1 MKIGAWIAGSA
12 AGVGAA
18 ALGVAALGGAQAQGY
33 NAPPPGSYWQSCQK
47 VRVVGAV
54 ESILVAECRDRSG
67 RYRGSSLEFEDCRSE
82 ITNQDGQ
89 LTCLK
94 GGRNGGWQGGGYG
107 NGGYQGGGYQGGGYQ
122 GGGYQG
128 GGYGNG
134 GYQGGGYGN
143 GGYQG
148 GGYNSG
154 GYGNNGGGYQRPRAT
169 GGVITLFDGIGFSGA
184 GFRATSEI
192 TNLPKQYNDRGLS
205 LKIERGEWEVCTDK
219 DFGGRCQ
226 TFRRDVSDLNQVG
239 MAYAIT
245 SMRQV
250 R

>member
-1 MKIGAWIAGSA
+1 MRIGAWIAGSA
-12 AGVGAA
+12 AGLGAA
-18 ALGVAALGGAQAQGY
+18 ALGMAMLGGAQAQGY

-47 VRVVGAV
+47 VRVVGTV
-54 ESILVAECRDRSG
+54 QPVLVAECRDRNGRWSG
-67 RYRGSSLEFEDCRSE
+67 ASLEFEDCRSE
-82 ITNQDGQ
+82 IVNEDGR

-94 GGRNGGWQGGGYG
+94 GGRPGGYG
-107 NGGYQGGGYQGGGYQ
+107 YGGYQ
-122 GGGYQG
+122 

-143 GGYQG
+143 GGYNG
-148 GGYNSG
+148 GGWNNS
-154 GYGNNGGGYQRPRAT
+154 GGGYQPPKPT
-169 GGVITLFDGIGFSGA
+169 GGVITLYDGVGFTGS
-184 GFRATSEI
+184 GFRATNEI

-205 LKIERGEWEVCTDK
+205 LRIERGEWEVCTDK
-219 DFGGRCQ
+219 EFRGRCQ
-226 TFRRDVSDLNQVG
+226 TFNKDVPDLNQVG

>member
-12 AGVGAA
+12 GGVGAA
-18 ALGVAALGGAQAQGY
+18 ALGIAALGGAQAQGY

-47 VRVVGAV
+47 VRVVGTV
-54 ESILVAECRDRSG
+54 EPILLAECRDRSG
-67 RYRGSSLEFEDCRSE
+67 RYRSSSLEFEDCRSE

-89 LTCLK
+89 LACLK
-94 GGRNGGWQGGGYG
+94 GGRNGGWQGGGY
-107 NGGYQGGGYQGGGYQ
+107 GGYQGGGYQGGGYQ

-134 GYQGGGYGN
+134 GYQGGGY
-143 GGYQG
+143 
-148 GGYNSG
+148 NSG
-154 GYGNNGGGYQRPRAT
+154 GYGNNNGGYDRPRPT
-169 GGVITLFDGIGFSGA
+169 GGVITLFDGIGYAGA

-226 TFRRDVSDLNQVG
+226 TFRKDVSDLNQVG

>member
-18 ALGVAALGGAQAQGY
+18 ALGIAALGGAQAQGY

-47 VRVVGAV
+47 VRVVGTV
-54 ESILVAECRDRSG
+54 QPLLVAECRDRNG
-67 RYRGSSLEFEDCRSE
+67 RWTSTTLEFEECRSE
-82 ITNQDGQ
+82 ITNQDGH
-89 LTCLK
+89 LRCL
-94 GGRNGGWQGGGYG
+94 RGGGYG
-107 NGGYQGGGYQGGGYQ
+107 NGGWGQGPSGGYQGGGYQGGGYQ

-128 GGYGNG
+128 GGYGN
-134 GYQGGGYGN
+134 
-143 GGYQG
+143 QG
-148 GGYNSG
+148 GGYNG
-154 GYGNNGGGYQRPRAT
+154 GYGNQGGGYQRPRPT
-169 GGVITLFDGIGFSGA
+169 GGVITLFDGVGFTGA

-205 LKIERGEWEVCTDK
+205 LKIERGEWEICTDK
-219 DFGGRCQ
+219 NFGGRCQ
-226 TFRRDVSDLNQVG
+226 TFNKSISDLNQVG

>member
-1 MKIGAWIAGSA
+1 MKIRAWIVGSA

-54 ESILVAECRDRSG
+54 EPILVAECRDRSG

-134 GYQGGGYGN
+134 GYQGGGY
-143 GGYQG
+143 
-148 GGYNSG
+148 NSG

-169 GGVITLFDGIGFSGA
+169 GGVITLFDGIGFAGA